1 MESAPNNSTIA
12 EPDFVCNYQKTMCQE
27 SYRSSMYIS
36 VVITIVFNVLLAF
49 TAVLGNG
56 LIFAAYYQT
65 ESLRKPV
72 NTILLSLAITDFLT
86 GAVSQPLY
94 IYELVLLLTNCTE
107 TLCTVRSIRSFFMLF
122 LLGATLL
129 NLSLTTLDRYIAIL
143 HSFRYLELVTNSRV
157 ITLAGVLWFVW
168 ILLSIA
174 GVLSSNISLAAL
186 VIVIS
191 NVIFISILYFKIF
204 REIRRLEAD
213 SVAVAN
219 EPEEVRNARE
229 RKRAKTVAI
238 ILGLLFLCFVPVII
252 FLLFSLVIF
261 LFVRGGSYR
270 ILLMKRKLFYF
281 ASTIASSN
289 SSLNVAVY
297 FWNNTEIRTAMLKV
311 IRTVTRRC
319 RNEVN
324 P

>member
-1 MESAPNNSTIA
+1 MYSSA
-12 EPDFVCNYQKTMCQE
+12 
-27 SYRSSMYIS
+27 
-36 VVITIVFNVLLAF
+36 VITIVFNALLAF

-86 GAVSQPLY
+86 GAVTQPLY

-107 TLCTVRSIRSFFMLF
+107 TLCTVRSIRNFFMLF

-143 HSFRYLELVTNSRV
+143 HSLRYLELVTNSRV

-168 ILLSIA
+168 IVLPIA
-174 GVLSSNISLAAL
+174 GMLSSKVSLAAL

-213 SVAVAN
+213 SVAAAN

-229 RKRAKTVAI
+229 RKSAKTVAI
-238 ILGLLFLCFVPVII
+238 ILGLLFLCFVPMII
-252 FLLFSLVIF
+252 FLLYSLVIF
-261 LFVRGGSYR
+261 LFVRGGSYVM
-270 ILLMKRKLFYF
+270 LMKRKLFYF
-281 ASTIASSN
+281 ATTIASSN

-297 FWNNTEIRTAMLKV
+297 VWNNSEIGTAILKV
-311 IRTVTRRC
+311 ISTVTRRC

>member
-12 EPDFVCNYQKTMCQE
+12 EPAFVCNYQKTMCQE

-213 SVAVAN
+213 SVVAAN
-219 EPEEVRNARE
+219 EPEEVRKARE
-229 RKRAKTVAI
+229 RKSAKTVAI
-238 ILGLLFLCFVPVII
+238 ILGLLFLCFVSMII
-252 FLLFSLVIF
+252 YLLISLVIF
-261 LFVRGGSYR
+261 LTLGGKTYLTFKT
-270 ILLMKRKLFYF
+270 ILFYF

-297 FWNNTEIRTAMLKV
+297 VWNNSEIQTAMLRI
-311 IRTVTRRC
+311 IRSVTRRC